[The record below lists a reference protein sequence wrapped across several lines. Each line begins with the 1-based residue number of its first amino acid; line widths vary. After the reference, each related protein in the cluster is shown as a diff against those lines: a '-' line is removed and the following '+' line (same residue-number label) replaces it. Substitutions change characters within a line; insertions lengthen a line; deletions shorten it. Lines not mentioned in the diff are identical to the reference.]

1 MSQKK
6 WKFNI
11 VDVIVIAILVAGIAF
26 VGMQVFGGEA
36 EPSITGTYRVTFFA
50 EEVPAVVADYLQVGS
65 PATNA
70 DNNLD
75 LGTVVDVQVGE
86 SVSYVTL
93 ADGTIAQTSKPG
105 YCSITVV
112 CELTGN
118 QQSIGL
124 QVGSKILSVGHTMSV
139 RNGNAKV
146 DCYIQ
151 GIELLSGE

>member
-65 PATNA
+65 
-70 DNNLD
+70 
-75 LGTVVDVQVGE
+75 
-86 SVSYVTL
+86 
-93 ADGTIAQTSKPG
+93 
-105 YCSITVV
+105 
-112 CELTGN
+112 
-118 QQSIGL
+118 
-124 QVGSKILSVGHTMSV
+124 KILSVGHTMSV